1 MQRLMAWLGTAL
13 KSSQPC
19 RSASRRSEKSIL
31 RMTGVAVSCAG
42 GASGAALPEYCVAMV
57 VISLD
62 AADLRGTVCGNDH
75 DQARREDSEPP
86 PAMSRT
92 ETEGYSDLPKLSLTL
107 E

>member
-1 MQRLMAWLGTAL
+1 
-13 KSSQPC
+13 
-19 RSASRRSEKSIL
+19 
-31 RMTGVAVSCAG
+31 MTGMEVVSCAG
-42 GASGAALPEYCVAMV
+42 PAGGAAF
-57 VISLD
+57 D

>member
-1 MQRLMAWLGTAL
+1 
-13 KSSQPC
+13 
-19 RSASRRSEKSIL
+19 
-31 RMTGVAVSCAG
+31 
-42 GASGAALPEYCVAMV
+42 MV